1 MELPGKRIGIL
12 IATGYH
18 EHELLYP
25 YYRLKEA
32 GADVVVAGPEAG
44 AVLLGEGRHG
54 KDGLEFTTEAA
65 ISDLSPDGL
74 DALHLP
80 GGIFGPLEL
89 RAREHACRLVRD
101 MVEREKVVG
110 AICHAPWI
118 LISAGVVRGRKIAC
132 PDDMAIDVENAG
144 ATYVCEK
151 AVRDGPLVTSVYFG
165 YLPEYMTMFMAVVAQ
180 QGEAPG
186 R

>member
-1 MELPGKRIGIL
+1 MELAGRRIGIL

-18 EHELLYP
+18 EHELVYP

-32 GADVVVAGPEAG
+32 GVDVVVAGPEAG
-44 AVLLGEGRHG
+44 EALLGEGRHG
-54 KDGLEFTTEAA
+54 RDGLEFATGAA
-65 ISDLSPDGL
+65 ISDLSADGL

-80 GGIFGPLEL
+80 GGIYGPLEL
-89 RAREHACRLVRD
+89 RAREDACRLVSD

-118 LISAGVVRGRKIAC
+118 LISAGVVRGRRIAC
-132 PDDMAIDVENAG
+132 PDDMAVDVENAG
-144 ATYVCEK
+144 GTRVRER

-165 YLPEYMTMFMAVVAQ
+165 YLPEYMTMFMAAVAG